1 MHSCSKWLRYSYI
14 YTNVVVPVEAFLK
27 AYSKY
32 LLYSTPTSTTKA
44 TFCMRYYK
52 YYFLFWL
59 LLKCLLYKNC
69 MIMNHFDFWYDGM
82 IFKESTIFL
91 WREKKEKKFYGL
103 WSMARVVKRTTFLWI
118 LSKGPFWREIYILCY
133 HHHNIKANCNLH
145 RAIFHLLYTYIH
157 TYISNKLG
165 MFFWLVWTVS
175 TRFCGLCFW
184 QAMMVNDFL

>member
-1 MHSCSKWLRYSYI
+1 MYQLKLFWKHTANTFYTRLQLLLLR
-14 YTNVVVPVEAFLK
+14 
-27 AYSKY
+27 
-32 LLYSTPTSTTKA
+32 LLFVWGTI
-44 TFCMRYYK
+44 YK

-69 MIMNHFDFWYDGM
+69 MILNHFDFWYDGM

-118 LSKGPFWREIYILCY
+118 LSKGPFWRERYILLCH

-145 RAIFHLLYTYIH
+145 RAIFHLL
-157 TYISNKLG
+157 
-165 MFFWLVWTVS
+165 
-175 TRFCGLCFW
+175 
-184 QAMMVNDFL
+184 